1 MENLLRDGDYVP
13 DGFGGFVRLQGQ
25 EALLQRALFKM
36 NVRRGSFPF
45 LPQMGSRFHDLGKEK
60 PETRNLAARQYAAE
74 ALSGMGLRVR
84 EASVTPI
91 SDDHARV
98 DVRME
103 LAGGSALV
111 EVQV

>member
-1 MENLLRDGDYVP
+1 MENLLREGDYVP

-45 LPQMGSRFHDLGKEK
+45 LPQLGSRFHDLGREK
-60 PETRNLAARQYAAE
+60 PEARNIAARQYASE

-84 EASVTPI
+84 DAVVTPAD
-91 SDDHARV
+91 DDHARV
-98 DVRME
+98 EVRME
-103 LAGGSALV
+103 LAGSSASV